1 VTAEIVKPQCRK
13 PRGYQIGRAQIVG
26 AVPGVQAWEYFRK
39 EQTIYAPAT
48 PRGDLQLSGGSSV
61 VDGSVYGR
69 CSANSPVPVPMPRS
83 SLQARS
89 TAATTYGSNEFS
101 HDKADSL
108 PQSTDGRR
116 ARSRLVV
123 LEDHEGVDVV
133 KMWSSACAIL
143 VFAAGLTMLG
153 AGQANATVCGSVGGA
168 RVDVSGCADPLSE
181 LNDALYAPPPPPP
194 APNVS
199 VCVNA
204 GRRISVSGCF

>member
-1 VTAEIVKPQCRK
+1 
-13 PRGYQIGRAQIVG
+13 
-26 AVPGVQAWEYFRK
+26 
-39 EQTIYAPAT
+39 
-48 PRGDLQLSGGSSV
+48 
-61 VDGSVYGR
+61 
-69 CSANSPVPVPMPRS
+69 MPRS

-89 TAATTYGSNEFS
+89 TATTTYGSNEFS
-101 HDKADSL
+101 HDKAHSL

-116 ARSRLVV
+116 ARNWLEV
-123 LEDHEGVDVV
+123 LDDHEGVDVV
-133 KMWSSACAIL
+133 KIWSSACAIV

-153 AGQANATVCGSVGGA
+153 TGQANATVCGSVGGA

-204 GRRISVSGCF
+204 GRRISVSGCI